1 MPFRYGCVVDG
12 EYFCPRP
19 ELERQLRNYAESGQ
33 NLVIQG
39 ERRMGKTSLVKKAIS
54 GMKGERLLYID
65 LFGIRTLADFCRRV
79 MSGVGDV
86 TEKMSFLKKALS
98 LAHRLRPALTI
109 DSTTG
114 APIIV
119 VDARA
124 ASEPDSLGTV
134 MATVKKLA
142 EDGGLCVVMD
152 EFQEL
157 LKLEDSAKILAE
169 MRGTIQ
175 FQADTP
181 YFYLGS
187 SRNDMLRIFTHYD
200 SPFFKSALPFEVSP
214 IDEAAFVR
222 FIVSRFRKG
231 GCEIAAEVARSLI
244 KFADGVSGDVQE
256 LCDALWSVTS
266 EGTAVSAEDL
276 PKALAVVFARE
287 KNGFENAIADL
298 TPNQLTVLRGLRRW
312 NPRGCSRP
320 SSWTASALRAPVPSS
335 GRSIALSHRASS
347 AKTAP
352 RTSSQTH
359 SSENGSRSM
368 HERQARW
375 SRFVKRDIIC
385 GD

>member
-1 MPFRYGCVVDG
+1 MKMPFRYGCVVDG

-19 ELERQLRNYAESGQ
+19 ELERQLRSYAESGQ

-65 LFGIRTLADFCRRV
+65 LYGIRTLSDFCRRV
-79 MSGVGDV
+79 MSGVGGV

-114 APIIV
+114 APTIV

-152 EFQEL
+152 EFQDL

-298 TPNQLTVLRGLRRW
+298 TPNQLTVLRGLAQMESARVFTSEFMDSVRI
-312 NPRGCSRP
+312 
-320 SSWTASALRAPVPSS
+320 ASPGA
-335 GRSIALSHRASS
+335 
-347 AKTAP
+347 
-352 RTSSQTH
+352 
-359 SSENGSRSM
+359 
-368 HERQARW
+368 
-375 SRFVKRDIIC
+375 VKRVLNSLVASRLIC
-385 GD
+385 QNRTAYKFLNPFFREWLKANA

>member
-1 MPFRYGCVVDG
+1 MKMPFRYGCVVDG

-19 ELERQLRNYAESGQ
+19 ELERQLRQYAESGQ

-65 LFGIRTLADFCRRV
+65 LYGIRTLSDFCRRV
-79 MSGVGDV
+79 MAGVGGV

-98 LAHRLRPALTI
+98 LAYRLRPGLTI
-109 DSTTG
+109 DSNTG
-114 APIIV
+114 APTIT

-124 ASEPDSLGTV
+124 AAEPDSLGAV
-134 MATVKKLA
+134 MSTVKKLA

-152 EFQEL
+152 EFQDL
-157 LKLEDSAKILAE
+157 LKLESSEKILAE

-187 SRNDMLRIFTHYD
+187 ARNEMLRIFTHYD
-200 SPFFKSALPFEVSP
+200 SPFFKSALPFEVPP
-214 IDEAAFVR
+214 IDEAEFVR

-231 GCEIAAEVARSLI
+231 GCGIGAEDAKSIIR
-244 KFADGVSGDVQE
+244 FAGGVSGDVQE

-266 EGTAVSAEDL
+266 EGGTASSNDI

-298 TPNQLTVLRGLRRW
+298 TPNQLTVLRGLAQMDSVRVF
-312 NPRGCSRP
+312 
-320 SSWTASALRAPVPSS
+320 TSAFMDYVRISSS
-335 GRSIALSHRASS
+335 GALKRALNSLV
-347 AKTAP
+347 A
-352 RTSSQTH
+352 
-359 SSENGSRSM
+359 SR
-368 HERQARW
+368 
-375 SRFVKRDIIC
+375 IIYPQHTEYKFANPFFREWLKA
-385 GD
+385 GA

>member
-1 MPFRYGCVVDG
+1 MKMPFRYGCVVDG

-39 ERRMGKTSLVKKAIS
+39 ERRMGKTSLVKKAIL

-65 LFGIRTLADFCRRV
+65 LYGIRTLADFCRRV
-79 MSGVGDV
+79 MSGVGGV

-114 APIIV
+114 APTIT

-142 EDGGLCVVMD
+142 EDSGLCVVMD
-152 EFQEL
+152 EFQDL

-200 SPFFKSALPFEVSP
+200 SPFFKSALPFEVPP
-214 IDEAAFVR
+214 IDEKAFVR

-231 GCEIAAEVARSLI
+231 GCEIAAEVAQSLI

-266 EGTAVSAEDL
+266 EGTAVSAEDF

-298 TPNQLTVLRGLRRW
+298 TPNQLTVLRGLAQMESVRVFTSEFMDCVRI
-312 NPRGCSRP
+312 
-320 SSWTASALRAPVPSS
+320 ASPGA
-335 GRSIALSHRASS
+335 
-347 AKTAP
+347 
-352 RTSSQTH
+352 
-359 SSENGSRSM
+359 
-368 HERQARW
+368 
-375 SRFVKRDIIC
+375 VKRALNSRVASRLIC
-385 GD
+385 QNRTAYKFSNPFFREWLKANA

>member
-1 MPFRYGCVVDG
+1 MKMPFRYGCVVDG

-19 ELERQLRNYAESGQ
+19 ELERQLRRYAESGQ

-65 LFGIRTLADFCRRV
+65 LYGIRTLSDFCRRV
-79 MSGVGDV
+79 MAGVGGV

-98 LAHRLRPALTI
+98 LAQRLRPALTI
-109 DSTTG
+109 DSNTG
-114 APIIV
+114 TPTIT

-124 ASEPDSLGTV
+124 AEEPDSLGAV
-134 MATVKKLA
+134 MSTVKKLA

-152 EFQEL
+152 EFQDL
-157 LKLEDSAKILAE
+157 LKLEDSARILAE

-187 SRNDMLRIFTHYD
+187 ARNEMLRIFTHYD
-200 SPFFKSALPFEVSP
+200 SPFFKSALPFEVPP
-214 IDEAAFVR
+214 IDELEFAR
-222 FIVSRFRKG
+222 FIVSRFKKG
-231 GCEIAAEVARSLI
+231 GCDIDEDVARTMI

-266 EGTAVSAEDL
+266 EGGTASAADM
-276 PKALAVVFARE
+276 PKALSVVFARE

-298 TPNQLTVLRGLRRW
+298 TPNQLTVLRTLAQMSPVRVFTSEFMDHVRI
-312 NPRGCSRP
+312 
-320 SSWTASALRAPVPSS
+320 SSPGA
-335 GRSIALSHRASS
+335 
-347 AKTAP
+347 
-352 RTSSQTH
+352 
-359 SSENGSRSM
+359 
-368 HERQARW
+368 
-375 SRFVKRDIIC
+375 VKRALNSLVASRLVYQNRTEYKFSNPFFREWLKVNT
-385 GD
+385 